1 MLTRG
6 DSIVEVGQATD
17 TGSPLLGQ
25 RQDTAKE
32 IAKPVRPKE
41 FRLFMAIPFVG
52 LFILLA
58 VSLAVLFIKA
68 RANGKLIPVDISLVD
83 PRNQALQ

>member
-1 MLTRG
+1 MLIIG
-6 DSIVEVGQATD
+6 DSIIEVDQATD

-41 FRLFMAIPFVG
+41 FRLLMAIPFVG

-58 VSLAVLFIKA
+58 VSLAVIFIKA
-68 RANGKLIPVDISLVD
+68 RANGKLIPVQISRVD
-83 PRNQALQ
+83 LGPYPL